1 MLETDLKAGTVIELH
16 TDCVPPLPDGE
27 ELATGDKA
35 KQELFGQAPLEPGAA
50 RKIKI
55 ILVLFGVSSLL
66 PWNLIINAAGFY
78 KVKLTGSRFETTFPF
93 YLQISGV
100 FSNLIGSF
108 SMFFISKKL
117 HPRTIFRIASFTFAV
132 PILVITILSKIN
144 TDTWQDSFFLL
155 NLVMFAI
162 NAFSHGT
169 MTSSQSILTT
179 MINPGFLKVYYI
191 GKGFAG
197 LAGSAVAIVTLAVPS
212 VDVVGAAFY
221 YFLICTVVILIG
233 NTALTFYFLEIPEV
247 RARTCQGQKKEKY
260 VEGDEEKEKITD
272 SGDMSLLEI
281 TKSIKAMCGT
291 VILLTI
297 GSLFIFPATMT
308 NLVPVNNK
316 PETDWTEKF
325 FLPIAVFLVFTI
337 GDNAGKILSEYVTW
351 PRKEWVVYFSIARLV
366 LIPMVL
372 MTNIQPRTLP
382 VWFNTDVIP
391 SLIAFVTAIT
401 GGHLTNLALAYAPEY
416 VHGKENQGKASMIMF
431 LCTAFGLTVGSACVF
446 LVPVILNS

>member
-35 KQELFGQAPLEPGAA
+35 KQELFGQSPLEPGAA

-162 NAFSHGT
+162 NAPCH
-169 MTSSQSILTT
+169 
-179 MINPGFLKVYYI
+179 N
-191 GKGFAG
+191 
-197 LAGSAVAIVTLAVPS
+197 
-212 VDVVGAAFY
+212 
-221 YFLICTVVILIG
+221 
-233 NTALTFYFLEIPEV
+233 ALPWGENDKRE
-247 RARTCQGQKKEKY
+247 
-260 VEGDEEKEKITD
+260 
-272 SGDMSLLEI
+272 S
-281 TKSIKAMCGT
+281 
-291 VILLTI
+291 
-297 GSLFIFPATMT
+297 FI
-308 NLVPVNNK
+308 
-316 PETDWTEKF
+316 
-325 FLPIAVFLVFTI
+325 
-337 GDNAGKILSEYVTW
+337 
-351 PRKEWVVYFSIARLV
+351 
-366 LIPMVL
+366 
-372 MTNIQPRTLP
+372 
-382 VWFNTDVIP
+382 
-391 SLIAFVTAIT
+391 
-401 GGHLTNLALAYAPEY
+401 
-416 VHGKENQGKASMIMF
+416 IM
-431 LCTAFGLTVGSACVF
+431 
-446 LVPVILNS
+446 